1 MSLIICVGNRYQATD
16 AAGPLVYERLAQA
29 ELPPG
34 VELIDGG
41 LAGLDLSRFMEQAER
56 IVFVDA
62 VLAPDSQDGVV
73 ILTAEDVE
81 KDALDT
87 YDHAAGLG
95 YMLRAARQMSDGPLP
110 EIFVVG
116 IAGVPDPGTITTA
129 ASLCVSIAAD
139 GYLAEQG
146 QEARTAGGAR

>member
-16 AAGPLVYERLAQA
+16 AAGPLVYEHLAQA

-41 LAGLDLSRFMEQAER
+41 LAGLDLSLFMDQAER

-62 VLAPDSQDGVV
+62 VSASDSQSGVV
-73 ILTAEDVE
+73 VLTADDVE
-81 KDALDT
+81 KDAPDT
-87 YDHAAGLG
+87 YDHSAGLG
-95 YMLRAARQMSDGPLP
+95 YMLRAARRTSDGPLP

-116 IAGVPDPGTITTA
+116 IAGVPDPGTIMTA
-129 ASLCVSIAAD
+129 ADLCVSIAAGD
-139 GYLAEQG
+139 HLAEQG
-146 QEARTAGGAR
+146 QGARTAGGER